1 MSGETED
8 DQGQLRSSG
17 LCLGSSSLSHGWWET
32 TEGPGTEGIRFVS
45 R

>member
-1 MSGETED
+1 MSDETED
-8 DQGQLRSSG
+8 EQGLLRSSG
-17 LCLGSSSLSHGWWET
+17 LCLGSSSLSHGRWET

>member
-45 R
+45 